1 MCLIFTAGN
10 QEKKKYILLFS
21 TFLWTSMP
29 KHAWRWFFFFFF
41 FFFPNPLNRAF
52 WLPGIS
58 PIYQGITTHSSWFF
72 GTTIQ
77 HRSVVESPRRELGQI
92 RRSKTVMEA
101 FGRGNMVSTLFS
113 HKLAISPLK
122 SAAPPEPLPQSN
134 RLIILFGKRRATI
147 NTIVYHILY

>member
-1 MCLIFTAGN
+1 MSNFYSRESG
-10 QEKKKYILLFS
+10 KKKVHIIILHVFVDQYAK
-21 TFLWTSMP
+21 TCMEMV
-29 KHAWRWFFFFFF
+29 FFFF

-122 SAAPPEPLPQSN
+122 SATPPEPLPQSN